1 MDHPSEAA
9 GTGCVAA
16 VAVALALS
24 GCASTQLRSVATAGA
39 PAYELRGQTLFALD
53 QQAQGLCPRGY
64 TVVRQWER
72 QRRAEG
78 DANVAE
84 RWWLAAT
91 GWLQP
96 AEADQ
101 AQMTVQ
107 CKL

>member
-1 MDHPSEAA
+1 MKRLMPLLVLL
-9 GTGCVAA
+9 VA
-16 VAVALALS
+16 
-24 GCASTQLRSVATAGA
+24 GCASTQVRSVATAGA

-53 QQAQGLCPRGY
+53 QQAQSLCPRGH

-72 QRRAEG
+72 LRRSE
-78 DANVAE
+78 DSANPAD

-91 GWLQP
+91 GWLNP

-107 CKL
+107 CKG